1 MTATRASA
9 ARVQGPSVEFAEV
22 SLALGNTQILRDV
35 SFKIEVGAIHCI
47 IGANGGGKTSLIR
60 SMLGQMPHT
69 GRIAIHWHDN
79 RTVGYVPQSL
89 DFDKTLPVTVRDFM
103 AMTCQ
108 RRPVFLGVA
117 RSRRK
122 LIDAALDR
130 VGLAGKSAYKLG
142 SLSGGERQRVLFA
155 QALIPTPALLVLDEP
170 MTGLDVAGKDIL
182 EQAIVDFAT
191 EGGTVIW
198 VNHDIAQVNEIAD
211 ALTYID
217 RTVVLDGAPRQV
229 LATGKA
235 AQLFPSLVLLDE
247 KQAQAN

>member
-1 MTATRASA
+1 MTATVASA
-9 ARVQGPSVEFAEV
+9 ARVQGPAIGFEHV
-22 SLALGNTQILRDV
+22 SLELGNTRILSDV
-35 SFKIEVGAIHCI
+35 SFSIDAGAIHCI

-60 SMLGQMPHT
+60 SLLGQMPHT

-79 RTVGYVPQSL
+79 RTIGYVPQSL

-117 RSRRK
+117 RSRRT

-130 VGLAGKSAYKLG
+130 VGLGGKSRYKLG

-170 MTGLDVAGKDIL
+170 MTGLDVSGKDIL
-182 EQAIVDFAT
+182 EQAVVDFAAS
-191 EGGTVIW
+191 GGTVIW
-198 VNHDIAQVNEIAD
+198 INHDIVQVNEVAD

-217 RTVVLDGAPRQV
+217 RTVVLDGAPREV
-229 LATGKA
+229 LAGGKA
-235 AQLFPSLVLLDE
+235 AQLFPSLKPLDD
-247 KQAQAN
+247 KRAHAN